1 MQHNST
7 GPMVFPATDPES
19 NRMVP
24 EDVLAIHR
32 AHLAGVGWD
41 EIARQ
46 HDTTRR
52 QVSRIVQ
59 GRRWGHLHPAAHPE
73 LYEHAGPT
81 AAPEMP
87 ESPQPDRTLEIV
99 NKALQDAR
107 DKILKELRQA

>member
-1 MQHNST
+1 
-7 GPMVFPATDPES
+7 MVFPATDPES

-24 EDVLAIHR
+24 EDVLDIHR

-46 HDTTRR
+46 HGTNRR
-52 QVSRIVQ
+52 QVARIVQ

-81 AAPEMP
+81 KSPNMPQSAP
-87 ESPQPDRTLEIV
+87 PDATTDVIEKLVRDFCNELLGEI
-99 NKALQDAR
+99 
-107 DKILKELRQA
+107 RQTGGGKG